1 METVRTR
8 DDPSNHARILIVDD
22 EPPLLRMMS
31 AYLRRLGYTVTT
43 FDRTEEVQALT
54 PAQMRDF
61 AIAVLDCTMKG
72 APLEAL
78 AAGLLAANGSLRIV
92 ASSGYPVD
100 LSVLEAAAPGRVA
113 FLHKPFT
120 PEMLAAAV
128 RRMIAPEE
136 EKRI

>member
-1 METVRTR
+1 METALRT
-8 DDPSNHARILIVDD
+8 DEPANHTRILIVDD

-31 AYLRRLGYTVTT
+31 VYLRRLGYTVIT
-43 FDRTEEVQALT
+43 FDRTEQVRALT
-54 PAQMRDF
+54 PAEMRDF
-61 AIAVLDCTMKG
+61 AIAVLDCTMMG
-72 APLEAL
+72 IPVESLAAELLEAN
-78 AAGLLAANGSLRIV
+78 ASLRIV
-92 ASSGYPVD
+92 AASGYPVD

-120 PEMLAAAV
+120 PEMLALAV